1 MVDHA
6 GNGWAALGWDVNPM
20 LIGITLAEIAE
31 IAGDVDPALRWD
43 AAPRLTGVTLAETA
57 ETPANRAMRKRVRSR
72 QEGTA
77 LQSPCFYAASSR
89 ISRTSPGPSMRL
101 GLRGTHVVP

>member
-1 MVDHA
+1 MVDNA

-43 AAPRLTGVTLAETA
+43 ADPMLIAVTLAETA
-57 ETPANRAMRKRVRSR
+57 ETPANRAMRTRVISL
-72 QEGTA
+72 QEVTA
-77 LQSPCFYAASSR
+77 LQSPCF
-89 ISRTSPGPSMRL
+89 
-101 GLRGTHVVP
+101 

>member
-20 LIGITLAEIAE
+20 LIGIALAEIAE

-43 AAPRLTGVTLAETA
+43 ADPMLIAVTLAETA
-57 ETPANRAMRKRVRSR
+57 ETPANRAMRKSVSSR
-72 QEGTA
+72 QEVTA
-77 LQSPCFYAASSR
+77 LQSPCF
-89 ISRTSPGPSMRL
+89 
-101 GLRGTHVVP
+101 